1 MRRLVLLAVLLAAFA
16 AQAQLPPGKWWRKP
30 ELVRQ
35 LALSE
40 DQQMRLDQIF
50 RGAANDLIDLRGE
63 VEKQSVAL
71 RGELD
76 QPQLNRG
83 NIRGIGA
90 KLNEARG
97 RLFDRELT
105 MLVDMRG
112 VLNDQ
117 QWNRMRAVLDRPR
130 MQERMQGRQQPQ

>member
-1 MRRLVLLAVLLAAFA
+1 MRRLVFVALLLASFA

-30 ELVRQ
+30 EIVRQ
-35 LALSE
+35 LALTE
-40 DQQMRLDQIF
+40 EQQMRLDQIF

-71 RGELD
+71 RGEID

-83 NIRGIGA
+83 NIRSIGA

-97 RLFDRELT
+97 RLFDRELM

-130 MQERMQGRQQPQ
+130 MQNREKM